1 MERVYSHMESGKVM
15 KWGGFDSGN
24 EWEVDMAG
32 MESMM
37 GSHACKVHAREE

>member
-1 MERVYSHMESGKVM
+1 MESEKVM
-15 KWGGFDSGN
+15 KWGGFDSGR
-24 EWEVDMAG
+24 EWEVGMAG